1 MCAQQGKS
9 SEAVVLLQRFR
20 SSAFVTR
27 NIAEVSLVT
36 NMLVTLHLDSGD
48 HVRAT
53 EAIQDTVNFLRAT
66 TKVESDVLVQLQ
78 CRSQLVVALV
88 HQAQVSYLAGEP
100 LRAIAQFEALAL
112 CVTTVSL
119 KEEVLAWMAKS
130 YQKVRNME
138 QCANSLKQLET
149 HRRNHTTSASGP
161 GRGGGGG
168 GLSRTS
174 SKRQRGRGRG
184 EGSINLALSGSHL
197 FDPKPR
203 CLLRFSSKIGNV
215 DLAEIR
221 TKNLYHSGQYS
232 EALKSL
238 ATAHACV
245 ETYVR
250 RMKDQRE
257 PLIELGRLYYL
268 RAKIQHAACQPSS
281 GVVYPIHVTTV
292 GNKASRRPRTPIP
305 SLPSNQSRRGNGFGH
320 TFLRF
325 PASFKSDMPGPAEG
339 QDPSVLEDACSPHAS
354 HRSFVGRPCVRVRAC
369 VRASRR
375 NMQRNALQ
383 VGRKDGA
390 AEALPRRMRR
400 QCKEVGDRA
409 SGSLCHEGVRGGG
422 PAPADRARRARR
434 ASARPLVVR
443 TLPADAGPRNE
454 KAARAG
460 RRTGRTKR
468 RQTPNE
474 ERRAN
479 AASNSNLQLLQTTA
493 PKCEEDDVHVDAT
506 KFGSTRPPRVVRIK
520 PESIGRVFAPPIGA
534 SSHRSNAGSFR
545 SPRRS
550 ARSVTPL

>member
-1 MCAQQGKS
+1 MPLTLPFGAFSFSKKKNSPTTPWSASPPLARVGRARGGGS
-9 SEAVVLLQRFR
+9 DPPSASPVVL
-20 SSAFVTR
+20 
-27 NIAEVSLVT
+27 
-36 NMLVTLHLDSGD
+36 
-48 HVRAT
+48 
-53 EAIQDTVNFLRAT
+53 
-66 TKVESDVLVQLQ
+66 
-78 CRSQLVVALV
+78 
-88 HQAQVSYLAGEP
+88 
-100 LRAIAQFEALAL
+100 
-112 CVTTVSL
+112 
-119 KEEVLAWMAKS
+119 
-130 YQKVRNME
+130 
-138 QCANSLKQLET
+138 
-149 HRRNHTTSASGP
+149 
-161 GRGGGGG
+161 GGG
-168 GLSRTS
+168 GLTPQCEAAVLWGGVFACPCAPPYS
-174 SKRQRGRGRG
+174 S
-184 EGSINLALSGSHL
+184 SCS
-197 FDPKPR
+197 D
-203 CLLRFSSKIGNV
+203 
-215 DLAEIR
+215 
-221 TKNLYHSGQYS
+221 
-232 EALKSL
+232 
-238 ATAHACV
+238 
-245 ETYVR
+245 
-250 RMKDQRE
+250 
-257 PLIELGRLYYL
+257 
-268 RAKIQHAACQPSS
+268 
-281 GVVYPIHVTTV
+281 
-292 GNKASRRPRTPIP
+292 
-305 SLPSNQSRRGNGFGH
+305 
-320 TFLRF
+320 
-325 PASFKSDMPGPAEG
+325 PAS
-339 QDPSVLEDACSPHAS
+339 LACSPHAS
-354 HRSFVGRPCVRVRAC
+354 RRSFVGRPCVRVRAC

-443 TLPADAGPRNE
+443 ALPAGAGPRSE
-454 KAARAG
+454 RAARAG